1 MGKRKN
7 CKNGKIW
14 DETHIINTNIILHKL
29 SFSLGFVAS
38 FVPRFKTRIS
48 DTSNLVMFFILM
60 KFILCFFLFFYI
72 ACFQVTVLQSFLSTA
87 VSFPV
92 CNTLVMFNII

>member
-38 FVPRFKTRIS
+38 FVPGFKTRIS
-48 DTSNLVMFFILM
+48 DTSNLVMVFILM
-60 KFILCFFLFFYI
+60 KFILCFIFLYCMLSGI
-72 ACFQVTVLQSFLSTA
+72 CFAELFKYCCIFSCLQHFSD
-87 VSFPV
+87 V
-92 CNTLVMFNII
+92 